1 METVST
7 RTWIILA
14 LLTAAVYA
22 AGLFIPVMDIDAAT
36 YAFMSRQIA
45 ENSNFW
51 KSLLEPQGFLDKP
64 PLLFFLSSLS
74 FKLFG
79 VSNVAYKLP
88 SFLATLLGFYSTFR
102 LGVLLYDKRT
112 GILSACMLCCSQAFI
127 FFTNDVRTDALL
139 AGAVIFAI
147 WQITAFL
154 KKKKIR
160 YFLGSGCGLAFAML
174 AKGPIGFMVPALA
187 IGSYLVAMRE
197 WRILFKWYWLPAI
210 LLIGTILSPML
221 VGLYHQYGWYG
232 IRFFFWTQSFGR
244 ITGESHWNNGSD
256 HFFFVHTFLWA
267 FLPWA
272 FVAYYGIV
280 ERCIT
285 SVKRRCDVRCAADL
299 LLLGGTIFPFIALSF
314 SHYKLPHYI
323 FVFFPLT
330 AILTARTVLDIL
342 DRPGRKGARI
352 LLFTQLG
359 CCALGWAFCF
369 IILTLVF
376 PCNDI
381 ITWLIGALMLLLT
394 GYSSLPRHS
403 IFRRAIISS
412 FFAILGVNLLLNIWF
427 YPHLLSFQ
435 GGSTAA
441 KILQQHHAPLTAVRT
456 YRAGGASV
464 NFYTGIALPA
474 IDSAGLAEAVRS
486 KELWIYTDSA
496 GNGEIA
502 KTGAL
507 IRHLDSFPNFG
518 VTTVTPK
525 FLYFKTR
532 PRTVRTFYVVHTAPV
547 QNPALNFGS
556 DKGMI
561 RTSQ

>member
-1 METVST
+1 METVSA
-7 RTWIILA
+7 RTWILLA

-22 AGLFIPVMDIDAAT
+22 AGLFVPVMDIDAAT

-45 ENSNFW
+45 ESANFW

-88 SFLATLLGFYSTFR
+88 SLFATLLGFYSTFR
-102 LGVLLYDKRT
+102 LGTLLYDKRT
-112 GILSACMLCCSQAFI
+112 GLLAACMLCCCQAYI

-154 KKKKIR
+154 GKKKIR
-160 YFLGSGCGLAFAML
+160 YFLGAVGGLAFAML

-187 IGSYLVAMRE
+187 IGSYLAAMRE
-197 WRILFKWYWLPAI
+197 WRILFKWYWLPGI
-210 LLIGTILSPML
+210 LLIGAILSPML
-221 VGLYHQYGWYG
+221 VGLYQQYGWYG

-267 FLPWA
+267 FMPWA
-272 FVAYYGIV
+272 FVAYYGIAD
-280 ERCIT
+280 RCIA
-285 SVKRRCDVRCAADL
+285 SVKRRCNAGCAPDL

-330 AILTARTVLDIL
+330 AILTARTVLGIL
-342 DRPGRKGARI
+342 DRPGRQGARI
-352 LLFTQLG
+352 LLFTQL
-359 CCALGWAFCF
+359 CCCVLGWAFC
-369 IILTLVF
+369 IIVLTLVF
-376 PCNDI
+376 PCKNI
-381 ITWLIGALMLLLT
+381 AVWLIVALMLLLT
-394 GYSSLPRHS
+394 SYAGLPRHGL
-403 IFRRAIISS
+403 FKRAIVSS

-435 GGSTAA
+435 GGSSAA
-441 KILQQHHAPLTAVRT
+441 KILRQRHAPLDAVRT
-456 YRAGGASV
+456 YRAGGASAD
-464 NFYTGIALPA
+464 FYMGMALPA
-474 IDSAGLAEAVRS
+474 IDSAGLAEAVGSR
-486 KELWIYTDSA
+486 ELWIYTDST
-496 GNGEIA
+496 GNSEIA
-502 KTGAL
+502 KTGAI
-507 IRHLDSFPNFG
+507 IRSADLFPNFG
-518 VTTVTPK
+518 VTMVTPK

-532 PRTVRTFYVVHTAPV
+532 PHAVKTFYVVHTAPK
-547 QNPALNFGS
+547 QS
-556 DKGMI
+556 D
-561 RTSQ
+561 